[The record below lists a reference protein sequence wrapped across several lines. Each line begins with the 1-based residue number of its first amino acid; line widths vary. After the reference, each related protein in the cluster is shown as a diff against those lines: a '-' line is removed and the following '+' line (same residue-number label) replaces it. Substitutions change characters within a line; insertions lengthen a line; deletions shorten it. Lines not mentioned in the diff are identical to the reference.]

1 MNDMVMKPAG
11 GPRELY
17 SLEAEQS
24 VIGALLLDNA
34 AFDRIVG
41 TLTPQ
46 QFGSGDHQRIFN
58 AIVSLITEHRQADVI
73 TVLERL
79 KSRGEL
85 WTEQGQSPLDYLQQL
100 VAGTPSVAGVAHY
113 ADIVR
118 ERWLM
123 RRFKQAV
130 MSLEDMVDT
139 ANGLTAAQMI
149 DAAQADMLGL
159 TSATTDR
166 LAARHVSEFID
177 LAVEEVDAASKK
189 AKSGGISGLETG
201 FLDLDQMLNGIGDSD
216 LVVVG
221 GRPSHGKTAFA
232 LNVCEHL
239 SAQMNR
245 PTAFFSLE
253 MTNVQLTKRL
263 LASQSGVHG
272 IRLKDGRLTDDDWS
286 RFAEASARMRKA
298 PFFFSDANRLT
309 AAEVSAQ
316 ARKLKRDTE
325 GNLALI
331 VIDYLGLMD
340 HGDAENRA
348 ASIERTTNA
357 LKALAKE
364 LMTPVMLLSQV
375 NRGCESRPNKRPIM
389 SDLRESGGVE
399 QDADTIMFVY
409 RHFVYH
415 PDQPE
420 LKHDAEIIVAKQRSG
435 PIGTANLYF
444 DSSRTRFKNGVS
456 PSAASSAQNSGNY
469 AQSRGE

>member
-1 MNDMVMKPAG
+1 MNDLSMKPAG
-11 GPRELY
+11 GPRELF

-24 VIGALLLDNA
+24 VIGALLLDNT

-41 TLTPQ
+41 TLEPSH
-46 QFGSGDHQRIFN
+46 FYVSDHQRIFN
-58 AIVSLITEHRQADVI
+58 AISDLLGAHQQADVI

-85 WTEQGQSPLDYLQQL
+85 WIED
-100 VAGTPSVAGVAHY
+100 AGTPLEYLVSLESSASAVRSITFYV
-113 ADIVR
+113 DIVR

-123 RRFKQAV
+123 RRFKMALH
-130 MSLEDMVDT
+130 SLTQMVDT
-139 ANGLTAAQMI
+139 ANGMTAAQMI
-149 DAAQADMLGL
+149 DAAQTNVLSL
-159 TSATTDR
+159 TSQTVDR

-177 LAVEEVDAASKK
+177 IAVEEVDAASKK
-189 AKSGGISGLETG
+189 SHAGGISGLETG
-201 FLDLDQMLNGIGDSD
+201 FADLDGMLNGIGDSD

-239 SAQMNR
+239 SAVMKR

-253 MTNVQLTKRL
+253 MTNIQLTKRL

-272 IRLKDGRLTDDDWS
+272 IRLKDGRLTEQDWV
-286 RFAEASARMRKA
+286 RLTEASARTKTA

-325 GNLALI
+325 GGLALI
-331 VIDYLGLMD
+331 VIDYLGLMN
-340 HGDAENRA
+340 HGSDENRA

-357 LKALAKE
+357 MKALAKE
-364 LMTPVMLLSQV
+364 LATPVMLLSQV

-409 RHFVYH
+409 RDFVYH
-415 PDQPE
+415 PERPE
-420 LKHDAEIIVAKQRSG
+420 SKHSAEIIIAKQRSG
-435 PIGTANLYF
+435 PIGTVELYF
-444 DSSRTRFKNGVS
+444 DASRTRFKNAAEVS
-456 PSAASSAQNSGNY
+456 APNSGNY
-469 AQSRGE
+469 AQSKGQ